1 FVPRGTNTA
10 VPWDDTLASQSF
22 PK

>member
-1 FVPRGTNTA
+1 VPRGANTA

>member
-1 FVPRGTNTA
+1 PRGTNTA

>member
-1 FVPRGTNTA
+1 RGTNTA